1 LGDEAAGTRVGGGVG
16 DVSAGVCIRAC
27 DDCDPHNMKVTAAF
41 VLATLSILAAA
52 ADLVGQAKPVPPGE
66 AQTQPAKPTEAGDAK
81 AKPKANAKNAAPS
94 GQVEG
99 QGAVRTPKL
108 VRRVGGDREIAIDVV
123 KGVYRC
129 GPSMIESP
137 LPEGYPEPTPPGAID
152 IKDYPS
158 VRRAELVSKDDSAAG
173 MTAGFFPLF
182 NHIKKR
188 KIAMTA
194 PVEMD
199 YAEIYK
205 DFMSGESADEGV
217 ATATTMSF
225 LYRSADL
232 GPVGK
237 DGKIV
242 VRDTAPVTVLSVG
255 AKGGFD
261 ATEATDKL
269 RAWLKEQKEWE
280 VAGQP
285 RMFVYNG
292 PFIDPDARWS
302 EVQVPIRRR
311 ENAGGAA
318 AAAAPTPATPA
329 QAGSGQ
335 PAGKPASGK

>member
-1 LGDEAAGTRVGGGVG
+1 MNAT
-16 DVSAGVCIRAC
+16 
-27 DDCDPHNMKVTAAF
+27 PAF
-41 VLATLSILAAA
+41 VLATLAILAAT

-66 AQTQPAKPTEAGDAK
+66 AQAQPTEAVDAK
-81 AKPKANAKNAAPS
+81 AKPKAKAKAKDAAP
-94 GQVEG
+94 GGAVEG

-158 VRRAELVSKDDSAAG
+158 VRRAELVSKDDSAEG

-188 KIAMTA
+188 EIAMTA

-199 YAEIYK
+199 YAELFK
-205 DFMSGESADEGV
+205 DFMNGEAADEGE
-217 ATATTMSF
+217 ATETTMSF
-225 LYRSADL
+225 LYRSANL

-255 AKGGFD
+255 AKGAFD
-261 ATEATDKL
+261 ATEAMDTL
-269 RAWLKEQKEWE
+269 RAWLKGQQEWE
-280 VAGQP
+280 VAAQP

-311 ENAGGAA
+311 GKAGEADP
-318 AAAAPTPATPA
+318 AAAPTTPVPATPA
-329 QAGSGQ
+329 PAGSGKSASGKS
-335 PAGKPASGK
+335 AGKPASGK

>member
-1 LGDEAAGTRVGGGVG
+1 MNAT
-16 DVSAGVCIRAC
+16 
-27 DDCDPHNMKVTAAF
+27 PAF
-41 VLATLSILAAA
+41 VWATLAILAAT
-52 ADLVGQAKPVPPGE
+52 ADLVGQAKPE
-66 AQTQPAKPTEAGDAK
+66 APAAEPSQPADAK
-81 AKPKANAKNAAPS
+81 SKAAAGTKAKANAKAKDAAP
-94 GQVEG
+94 GRAVEG

-158 VRRAELVSKDDSAAG
+158 VRRAELVSKDDSAEG

-188 KIAMTA
+188 EIAMTA

-199 YAEIYK
+199 YAELYK
-205 DFMSGESADEGV
+205 DFMSGESADEGE
-217 ATATTMSF
+217 ATETTMSF
-225 LYRSADL
+225 LYRSANL

-261 ATEATDKL
+261 ATEAMDTL
-269 RAWLKEQKEWE
+269 RAWLKGQKEWE

-302 EVQVPIRRR
+302 EVQVPIRRLDK
-311 ENAGGAA
+311 AGEAA
-318 AAAAPTPATPA
+318 PAAAPTTPAPATPA
-329 QAGSGQ
+329 GSGKS
-335 PAGKPASGK
+335 AGKPASGK

>member
-1 LGDEAAGTRVGGGVG
+1 MNAT
-16 DVSAGVCIRAC
+16 
-27 DDCDPHNMKVTAAF
+27 PAF
-41 VLATLSILAAA
+41 VWATLAILAAT
-52 ADLVGQAKPVPPGE
+52 ADLVGQAKPE
-66 AQTQPAKPTEAGDAK
+66 APAAEQSQPADAK
-81 AKPKANAKNAAPS
+81 SKAAAGTKAKAKANAKDAAP
-94 GQVEG
+94 GGAVEG

-188 KIAMTA
+188 EIAMTA

-199 YAEIYK
+199 YAELYK
-205 DFMSGESADEGV
+205 DFMNGESADEGE
-217 ATATTMSF
+217 ATETTMSF
-225 LYRSADL
+225 LYRSANL

-242 VRDTAPVTVLSVG
+242 VRDTAPVTVLSIG

-261 ATEATDKL
+261 ATEAMDTL
-269 RAWLKEQKEWE
+269 RAWLKQQQEWE

-311 ENAGGAA
+311 DKAGEAA
-318 AAAAPTPATPA
+318 PAAAPTTPAPATPA
-329 QAGSGQ
+329 PAGSGK

>member
-1 LGDEAAGTRVGGGVG
+1 MTRTASAFFLTLTAIACAAG
-16 DVSAGVCIRAC
+16 A
-27 DDCDPHNMKVTAAF
+27 TAQ
-41 VLATLSILAAA
+41 S
-52 ADLVGQAKPVPPGE
+52 E
-66 AQTQPAKPTEAGDAK
+66 PAKSAAK
-81 AKPKANAKNAAPS
+81 SAEKAARTA
-94 GQVEG
+94 VEG

-108 VRRVGGDREIAIDVV
+108 VRRVGGDRDIAIEVK

-173 MTAGFFPLF
+173 ITSGFFPLF

-188 KIAMTA
+188 EIAMTA

-199 YAEIYK
+199 YAGLYT
-205 DFMSGESADEGV
+205 DFMSGESADEGE
-217 ATATTMSF
+217 ATETTMSF
-225 LYRSADL
+225 LYRSANL
-232 GPVGK
+232 GPVGN

-261 ATEATDKL
+261 ATEAMDTL
-269 RAWLKEQKEWE
+269 RTWLKGQKEWE

-302 EVQVPIRRR
+302 EVQVPIRRLDK
-311 ENAGGAA
+311 AGEAA
-318 AAAAPTPATPA
+318 PAAAPTTPARATPA
-329 QAGSGQ
+329 PAGSGKS
-335 PAGKPASGK
+335 AGKPAAGK